1 MGAVA
6 GVEVPETVRS
16 FARAAGA
23 DDWLAALPDLVAR
36 LERDW
41 RITIGAVYPDAT
53 EALVA
58 AATLADGTPAVLK
71 LLMQRGH
78 GRHAAEEITVLRLV
92 NGEGC
97 ARLLRHDDE
106 SGAMLLE
113 RLGPSLYRIG
123 LPIEQRH
130 EILCRVAMRLW
141 RPAPDSGLPTGAEK
155 AARLAAYVESAWDR
169 LDRPCPE
176 RTIQV
181 ALADAAKRAAAYDP
195 ERAVLLHGDV
205 HQWNTLQAGVDWKL
219 VDPDGLLAEPEADL
233 GVLMREDPAELIE
246 GDPWDRCRWLSD
258 RTGTDPRAIWEW
270 GLADRVA
277 TGLTLT
283 VAGLQP
289 VAGQM
294 LAAADSIALSS

>member
-78 GRHAAEEITVLRLV
+78 GRH
-92 NGEGC
+92 
-97 ARLLRHDDE
+97 
-106 SGAMLLE
+106 
-113 RLGPSLYRIG
+113 RIG

-155 AARLAAYVESAWDR
+155 AARLGPRRSSPPPRW
-169 LDRPCPE
+169 P
-176 RTIQV
+176 T
-181 ALADAAKRAAAYDP
+181 ALR
-195 ERAVLLHGDV
+195 
-205 HQWNTLQAGVDWKL
+205 
-219 VDPDGLLAEPEADL
+219 
-233 GVLMREDPAELIE
+233 
-246 GDPWDRCRWLSD
+246 RC
-258 RTGTDPRAIWEW
+258 
-270 GLADRVA
+270 
-277 TGLTLT
+277 
-283 VAGLQP
+283 
-289 VAGQM
+289 
-294 LAAADSIALSS
+294 SSC